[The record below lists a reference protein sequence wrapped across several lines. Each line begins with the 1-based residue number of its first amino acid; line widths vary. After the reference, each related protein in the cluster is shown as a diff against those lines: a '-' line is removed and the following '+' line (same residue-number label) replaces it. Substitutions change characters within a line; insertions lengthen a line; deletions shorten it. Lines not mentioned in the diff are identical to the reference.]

1 LTLKQRINVWRFDK
15 RGHNYVEQTNH
26 VKGDIS
32 FYFMVIIVLLSTVM
46 LYSSTA
52 MDDITHFTDIG
63 DISVTISNYGVYG
76 TAFQIEGQPSCE
88 YPIGSHVEHMWMG
101 GLWFGGEQAGQ
112 RKVTTGAIDAYP
124 GAGASEGF
132 EFTTQDTGSVIYQ
145 IVERSNLTS
154 SRFFHPDA
162 ISHQDFI
169 CDFSDSAA
177 YVIDEN
183 GSQIEIPEHDPFG
196 IDVHQETYA
205 WSLPFADAFV
215 IFSFDITNKS
225 QYPID
230 NVWVGFWY
238 EPSIGNTDI
247 TPYSGPNRSWNWY
260 DDACNMIDTMAL
272 GYKFDRDGDDGFA
285 ESYVCCRILGS
296 TPAFFTNEFG
306 DRVLYTDP
314 SAFNYN
320 IWKWGNQQD
329 PIFSSP
335 GSDNQRYI
343 RLSTG
348 LNDYPVENW
357 PPAAFAASNWTM
369 LISTGPFPTLE
380 PDSTMQVVFALV
392 CGRKYGPD
400 PMSDDTELSKT
411 NLINNARWAKIA
423 YDGEDK
429 NGNGV
434 LDPGEDLYGLNGEP
448 PNGKIDRYILP
459 SAPPPPMMKLV
470 ASDNAVDIYWNNSP
484 ESYVDPVLGRED
496 FEGYKIYRARLTQDN
511 QNQGLRDLFQLL
523 GQYDRVDSIGF
534 NTGLEYVRLPEPVI
548 IDGDTMYYKLTNTDL
563 LNGWQYIYS
572 VTSFD
577 TGDPN
582 NNLESLESSPLLN
595 YQRVFPGPRVEPA
608 AKVGVFPN
616 PYRAY
621 SAWDGR
627 GNDGPKER
635 ERMIHFYNLPNK
647 CTIAIYTM
655 AGEIVDRIYHD
666 AVTYDGSDIAWYE
679 SYAGSNTVFSGGL
692 HGWDVVSEA
701 DQALATGMYLYTVK
715 DDVTGDV
722 QKGKFVVI
730 K

>member
-1 LTLKQRINVWRFDK
+1 MFFLTAF
-15 RGHNYVEQTNH
+15 
-26 VKGDIS
+26 
-32 FYFMVIIVLLSTVM
+32 

-63 DISVTISNYGVYG
+63 DISMTISNYGVYG

-88 YPIGSHVEHMWMG
+88 YPIGSHVEHLWMG

-124 GAGASEGF
+124 DAAASEGF

-145 IVERSNLTS
+145 VVERSSLTS

-169 CDFSDSAA
+169 CDFSDSAT

-183 GSQIEIPEHDPFG
+183 GDHIEIANHAPFG
-196 IDVHQETYA
+196 IDVHQETYS

-225 QYPID
+225 EQPIE
-230 NVWVGFWY
+230 NIWVGYWY
-238 EPSIGNTDI
+238 EPTIGNTDL
-247 TPYSGPNRSWNWY
+247 TPYSGPDRSWNFY
-260 DDACNMIDTMAL
+260 DDPCNMIDTMAM
-272 GYKFDRDGDDGFA
+272 GYSFDRDGDDGFA
-285 ESYVCCRILGS
+285 ESYIGCEVLGS
-296 TPAFFTNEFG
+296 TPAFFTDEFG
-306 DRVLYTDP
+306 DRVLFTDS
-314 SAFNYN
+314 SAFKYN
-320 IWKWGNQQD
+320 IWKWRNQQD
-329 PIFSSP
+329 PIFSTPS
-335 GSDNQRYI
+335 SDNQRYT

-348 LNDYPVENW
+348 LNDYPVTNW
-357 PPAAFAASNWTM
+357 PDEAFAASNWTM

-380 PDSTMQVVFALV
+380 PDSTMQIVFAMV
-392 CGRKYGPD
+392 CARKYGPD

-411 NLINNARWAKIA
+411 NLTNNARWAKIA

-429 NGNGV
+429 NGNGI
-434 LDPGEDLYGLNGEP
+434 LDPGEDLEGPNGEP
-448 PNGKIDRYILP
+448 PNGIIDRYILP
-459 SAPPPPMMKLV
+459 SAPPPPMMRLV
-470 ASDNAVDIYWNNSP
+470 ASDNTVEIYWNNTP

-496 FEGYKIYRARLTQDN
+496 FEGYKVYRARLTQDN
-511 QNQGLRDLFQLL
+511 QNQGLRELFQLI

-534 NTGLEYVRLPEPVI
+534 NTGLEYVRLPEPVV
-548 IDGDTMYYKLTNTDL
+548 IDGHEMHYKLTNTDL

-572 VTSFD
+572 VTTFD

-616 PYRAY
+616 PYKAY

-666 AVTYDGSDIAWYE
+666 AAMYDGSDIAWYE
-679 SYAGSNTVFSGGL
+679 SYAGGNTVFSGGL